1 MNIRQ
6 RIALI
11 AVDIAILA
19 ELCIGMHAASL
30 DPENFTPAF
39 CKAFFAL
46 FLPTLA
52 AGIIGIRLL
61 RGKSAPA
68 NPAADVADPA

>member
-1 MNIRQ
+1 VNIRQ

-11 AVDIAILA
+11 TVDIAILA
-19 ELCIGMHAASL
+19 ELCVGMHFASL
-30 DPENFTPAF
+30 NPDDFTPAF
-39 CKAFFAL
+39 CKTFFAL

-61 RGKSAPA
+61 RDKNAAPA
-68 NPAADVADPA
+68 GNADAADPA